1 MTATDKWGQ
10 NMHLEELSAGLG
22 VTFYVNIANAAQ
34 QLTFESRITEVNP
47 KKHLVLVEAIIR
59 EDKVLSFKG
68 KLGIS
73 VDLVVALPDEKPLL
87 FQHITME
94 TLKMPDD
101 SFCYNIISD
110 KDGIPYNRRNSFRCF
125 IGTPTYIRSGK
136 DMEEH
141 EVILR
146 DASASG
152 FSITCD
158 STVTLEIGQ
167 LVHVLLEDYIEEI
180 NKNYSFHL
188 YGMVVRSQELDNGKL
203 VYGFKLNNKVGGL
216 ENYLTQKERIRIKK
230 NRGK

>member
-1 MTATDKWGQ
+1 
-10 NMHLEELSAGLG
+10 MHLEELTAGLG

-34 QLTFESRITEVNP
+34 QMIFESRITEINP

-59 EDKVLSFKG
+59 DDKVLSFKG

-73 VDLVVALPDEKPLL
+73 VDMVVALPDDKPLL
-87 FQHITME
+87 FQHISME
-94 TLKMPDD
+94 TLKMSDN

-125 IGTPTYIRSGK
+125 IGNPTHVRSGK

-141 EVILR
+141 EVVLR
-146 DASASG
+146 DVSASG

-158 STVTLEIGQ
+158 PGVSLEMDQ

-180 NKNYSFHL
+180 DRNYSFHL
-188 YGMVVRSQELDNGKL
+188 YGRIVRKQELDNGKI
-203 VYGFKLNNKVGGL
+203 VYGLRLNGKVGGL
-216 ENYLTQKERIRIKK
+216 ENYLTQKERIRIKN
-230 NRGK
+230 NRGKQAGKNKEN